1 MKKQLNTAG
10 ITNELAGA
18 SAFFTRPTPPPPV
31 RPAKTAAAATNQPRT
46 APAEQPATALGQRA
60 DRRSTETTSTALP
73 ERPTSKQPHM
83 KASTLAR
90 YPDSIIETIRKAVKQ
105 AGREVTFVRLTPEEK
120 SQLADIV
127 YTYKR
132 QGVKTSENEISRIA
146 MSYLLENYKANG
158 QESILAK
165 VIAALLA

>member
-18 SAFFTRPTPPPPV
+18 SAFFTRPTPPPHV
-31 RPAKTAAAATNQPRT
+31 RPAKTDAATQQPST
-46 APAEQPATALGQRA
+46 APTGQPATASEQGA
-60 DRRSTETTSTALP
+60 DSWQTQTAIPVLP
-73 ERPTSKQPHM
+73 ERPTSKQPSM

-90 YPDSIIETIRKAVKQ
+90 YPHSLIETIRKAVKNP
-105 AGREVTFVRLTPEEK
+105 GREVTFVRLTPEEK
-120 SQLADIV
+120 SQLGDIV

-146 MSYLLENYKANG
+146 MSYLLEDYKANG
-158 QESILAK
+158 QESILVK

>member
-1 MKKQLNTAG
+1 MKKGLNTTN
-10 ITNELAGA
+10 ITNELEGA
-18 SAFFTRPTPPPPV
+18 SAYFTRPTPLPAA
-31 RPAKTAAAATNQPRT
+31 RPAKADAATRQPSP
-46 APAEQPATALGQRA
+46 APIAQPIAREGADSRQAEIATPTL
-60 DRRSTETTSTALP
+60 S
-73 ERPTSKQPHM
+73 ERPVSKQTSM
-83 KASTLAR
+83 KASTLAS

-105 AGREVTFVRLTPEEK
+105 TGREVTFVRLTPEEK

-146 MSYLLENYKANG
+146 MSSLLEDYKANG

>member
-18 SAFFTRPTPPPPV
+18 SAFFSRSTPPPIV
-31 RPAKTAAAATNQPRT
+31 RPAKANGANQQPSPAQTAAPAASPQQGADNREVEMASPALTKQPTNKQ
-46 APAEQPATALGQRA
+46 
-60 DRRSTETTSTALP
+60 TST
-73 ERPTSKQPHM
+73 
-83 KASTLAR
+83 KASTLAS
-90 YPDSIIETIRKAVKQ
+90 YPASIIETIRKAVKQ
-105 AGREVTFVRLTPEEK
+105 TGREVTFVRLTPEEK

-146 MSYLLENYKANG
+146 MGYLLEDYKANG
-158 QESILAK
+158 HESILAK